1 MLDQSH
7 HENKGCQS
15 IYPRFG
21 DAPGHGNNLF
31 IRLNG
36 SIIKQ
41 YFMNKFWVYSLQF
54 FPLAFCSSKAQNW
67 IITTLHLVGGGCSGH
82 HQWRQWKHR
91 EQVLAPWLTKRVS
104 FYTLPVLVPVCFKFS
119 F

>member
-1 MLDQSH
+1 MLRAWEQSLH
-7 HENKGCQS
+7 
-15 IYPRFG
+15 
-21 DAPGHGNNLF
+21 
-31 IRLNG
+31 
-36 SIIKQ
+36 
-41 YFMNKFWVYSLQF
+41 
-54 FPLAFCSSKAQNW
+54 KAQWINYEAVLHEQILGLCSTVLSSSFLFLQSTELQLW
-67 IITTLHLVGGGCSGH
+67 IITTLHLVGAGCSGH